1 MALTNIYSLYR
12 TMEEENVLLSFK
24 GIVTADL
31 LTTMLNIME
40 NKMHTMQESPK
51 RQKKVFNVLVECLQ
65 NLYHHV
71 DNDVSGDNESKDIL
85 EKRSA
90 IILIV
95 KEKENFLIRTGNYID
110 NIKVHE
116 LRDRLDKINSLD
128 KDALKDYYQSS
139 LNSSTVSSKGTAG
152 LGMIDIARKSGNK
165 LDFEFL
171 KVNEEMSFFCLIKY
185 NGKLTISIFSKNT
198 GGSF

>member
-31 LTTMLNIME
+31 LTTLLNIME
-40 NKMHTMQESPK
+40 NKMHSLQESPK
-51 RQKKVFNVLVECLQ
+51 KQKKVFNVLVECLQ

-71 DNDVSGDNESKDIL
+71 DHEGSNSNESRDLI
-85 EKRSA
+85 ERNSA

-95 KEKENFLIRTGNYID
+95 KETEQFIIRTGNYID
-110 NIKVHE
+110 NYKVDD
-116 LRDRLDKINSLD
+116 LKLRLDKINSLN
-128 KDALKDYYQSS
+128 KDELKDYYQAS
-139 LNSSTVSSKGTAG
+139 LNSSTVSAKGTAG

-171 KVNEEMSFFCLIKY
+171 KVNEETSFFCLNVKID
-185 NGKLTISIFSKNT
+185 
-198 GGSF
+198 

>member
-24 GIVTADL
+24 GLVTADL
-31 LTTMLNIME
+31 LTTVLNIME

-71 DNDVSGDNESKDIL
+71 DQDISSENESREIL

-95 KEKENFLIRTGNYID
+95 KESENFLIRTGNYID
-110 NIKVHE
+110 NVKVQE
-116 LRDRLDKINSLD
+116 LRERLDTINSLD

-139 LNSSTVSSKGTAG
+139 LNSSTVSPKGTAG

-171 KVNEEMSFFCLIKY
+171 KVNEETSFFCLNVKID
-185 NGKLTISIFSKNT
+185 
-198 GGSF
+198 

>member
-31 LTTMLNIME
+31 LTTVLSIME
-40 NKMHTMQESPK
+40 NKMLSMQESPK
-51 RQKKVFNVLVECLQ
+51 KQRKVFNVLVECLQ

-71 DNDVSGDNESKDIL
+71 DHDMTASNESREVL
-85 EKRSA
+85 ERRSA

-95 KEKENFLIRTGNYID
+95 KENEHFLIRTGNYIE
-110 NIKVHE
+110 NGKV
-116 LRDRLDKINSLD
+116 RDLNERLNKINSLE
-128 KDALKDYYQSS
+128 KDELKDYYQTS

-171 KVNEEMSFFCLIKY
+171 KVNEEASFFCLNVKID
-185 NGKLTISIFSKNT
+185 
-198 GGSF
+198 